1 MISGAVFVSLV
12 QMQTAP
18 HLRLTSVIS
27 ISYFDTAVFIQEHR
41 GEQCSSLL
49 HVSEQVGRVYPQ
61 AVYFPIRTLYLT
73 LKIEQR
79 ERYKSGMLWVGWPAR
94 RQRAGFAGHS
104 TSRLLCTHSRPTADF
119 LEHGLVFPLASERT
133 LWGQRAKL
141 ISAWNFWFSFAV
153 M

>member
-79 ERYKSGMLWVGWPAR
+79 ERYKSGMLWVG
-94 RQRAGFAGHS
+94 
-104 TSRLLCTHSRPTADF
+104 
-119 LEHGLVFPLASERT
+119 LASQAAEGWICGAFHVQTAVHT
-133 LWGQRAKL
+133 LP
-141 ISAWNFWFSFAV
+141 SHS
-153 M
+153 